1 MKSVARAMIVLSCLI
16 SIVMLAGCGSG
27 SSVPPPPPT
36 LSLGPASLSFGVQI
50 VGTGSNAQL
59 ETVTN
64 TGHSEL
70 IINSVAITG
79 ADATDFSQTT
89 TCGPSLGA
97 GANCTLNVI
106 FTPSALGQRSAAISI
121 ADDGMGSPQALSL
134 KGAGGDSGPN
144 ATLSPTSL
152 IFGDQ
157 VEGTSSPS
165 QSITL
170 SNYGTT
176 TLSITGITASSNFGQ
191 ANTCNS
197 TLASGEG
204 CTVNVTFTPGNT
216 GSLNGTLSFNDSAAD
231 SPQTVALSGTGGAP
245 TCIPIGDACFGPG
258 PTRCCAAPFPHHSF
272 CSSRTGWGRCFMN

>member
-1 MKSVARAMIVLSCLI
+1 MKKY
-16 SIVMLAGCGSG
+16 LALLFGGLYLFSGCGSG
-27 SSVPPPPPT
+27 SSAPPLPPT
-36 LSLGPASLSFGVQI
+36 LSLAPANLSFGVRI
-50 VGTGSNAQL
+50 VGTASGPQV
-59 ETVTN
+59 ETLTN
-64 TGHSEL
+64 TGGSEL
-70 IINSVAITG
+70 AINGVAITG
-79 ADATDFSQTT
+79 TDATDFSQTS
-89 TCGPSLGA
+89 TCGSSLGA
-97 GANCTLNVI
+97 GANCTLNVT
-106 FTPSALGQRSAAISI
+106 FTPSALGERSAAITI
-121 ADDGMGSPQALSL
+121 ANNGVGSPQVLSL
-134 KGAGGDSGPN
+134 NGVGGDSGPN

>member
-157 VEGTSSPS
+157 VIGTTSPA

-176 TLSITGITASSNFGQ
+176 TLSITGITASTNFGQ
-191 ANTCNS
+191 TNTCNS
-197 TLASGEG
+197 TLASGAN
-204 CTVNVTFTPGNT
+204 CTISVTFTPSQTGN
-216 GSLNGTLSFNDSAAD
+216 LNGTLSVTDSAAD
-231 SPQTVALSGTGGAP
+231 SPQVVSLSGTSVAGQCRSKGEQCYSGHPCCPGLQCVAE
-245 TCIPIGDACFGPG
+245 GD
-258 PTRCCAAPFPHHSF
+258 RDF
-272 CSSRTGWGRCFMN
+272 CE